1 MNSVLNAARKTDK
14 TGDYPIDIAAV
25 KRLANAVILNAVGD
39 FMETYH
45 DPERNG
51 DTRECHRFLTGRT
64 EIARF
69 WFHAAGVPPMT
80 GSRKDVYARIRHH
93 RNDRMASG
101 RKYPRTRCR

>member
-1 MNSVLNAARKTDK
+1 MNTAEETARTA
-14 TGDYPIDIAAV
+14 DYPIDISAV

-39 FMETYH
+39 FMDYYK
-45 DPERNG
+45 DPKKSG

-80 GSRKDVYARIRHH
+80 GSRKDIYTRIRRH
-93 RNDRMASG
+93 RNDRMAAG
-101 RKYPRTRCR
+101 RKYPRVRCR